1 MNVLSI
7 QNIEKTVD
15 DRPLFT
21 EVTLGL
27 DAGEKVGIVGRNGAG
42 KTTFLKVLR
51 GIVHQDKGT
60 IAMAGGSNMVTLEQN
75 VTFGPSATI
84 RDFLYE
90 SDHPSTGL
98 LADYHKS
105 LESGD
110 ERLSQRL
117 QAEIDR
123 LDLWN
128 LENDFKTYLT
138 RFGMKYDINHEM
150 KTLSGGEL
158 KKVAI
163 ARMFALRPT
172 IMLLDEPTNH
182 LDIRTIELLE
192 KDLQNSSAAVIIVTH
207 DRYILNSVCTTIW
220 ELDGG
225 RFYRHPGNY
234 EAYLERRAERI
245 LMLQKEQDRLAS
257 ILRRELV
264 WLARGPQARTGKDK
278 NRKEHIETM
287 LSQVRNVQDVR
298 QTSFSSLERRLG
310 KKILDLK
317 HVFKSFDGR
326 TLFEDFSYSFKKGDR
341 IGVVADNGMG
351 KSTLLDIIAGVVE
364 PDSGMID
371 RGINTHMAY
380 YDQLGR
386 SLPLDRSAL
395 EFLEDISSRV
405 LFCGGEISAERLLEL
420 FGFSRTK
427 MRTLMSVYSGGERR
441 RVYLISRL
449 MENPN
454 FLILDE
460 PTNDLDIPTMENL
473 EEYIASFP
481 GCCLIVSHDRA
492 FLNCTCTSLFVIQD
506 GKVLDIPTTYAQWRE
521 SANARPR
528 DQATPK
534 TDTVQRPR
542 REQKG
547 LTFKEQREFE
557 TIEAEIE
564 EMEQEK
570 ARLEAGFTDIGETA
584 DGTLAQRTR
593 RYEELVRLIDEKT
606 ERYFV
611 LAEKAQS

>member
-7 QNIEKTVD
+7 QNIAKTVD
-15 DRPLFT
+15 DRPLFN

-51 GIVHQDKGT
+51 GLVHQDEGT

-75 VTFGPSATI
+75 VTYSPSATI
-84 RDFLYE
+84 RDYLYE
-90 SDHPSTGL
+90 ADHPSTRL

-163 ARMFALRPT
+163 ARMFTLRPT

-245 LMLQKEQDRLAS
+245 QMLQKEQDRLAS

-278 NRKEHIETM
+278 NRKERIETM
-287 LSQVRNVQDVR
+287 LSQVRNVQDAR

-317 HVFKSFDGR
+317 HVSRSFDGR

-351 KSTLLDIIAGVVE
+351 KSTLLDIVAGVIE

-371 RGINTHMAY
+371 RGVNTHIAY

-386 SLPLDRSAL
+386 TLPMDKSAL
-395 EFLEDISSRV
+395 DFLEDISSRV

-420 FGFSRTK
+420 FGFSRAK

-506 GKVLDIPTTYAQWRE
+506 GKVLDIPTTYTQWKE
-521 SANARPR
+521 GADARPR

-570 ARLEAGFTDIGETA
+570 VRLEVGFTDIGETA
-584 DGTLAQRTR
+584 DGTLVQRTR

-606 ERYFV
+606 ERYFI

>member
-7 QNIEKTVD
+7 QNIAKTVD

-27 DAGEKVGIVGRNGAG
+27 DAGEKVGIVGRNGVG

-51 GIVHQDKGT
+51 GLVHQDEGT

-75 VTFGPSATI
+75 VTYSPSATI

-90 SDHPSTGL
+90 ADHPSTRL
-98 LADYHKS
+98 LCEYHEA

-117 QAEIDR
+117 QAEIDS

-163 ARMFALRPT
+163 ARMFTLRPT

-245 LMLQKEQDRLAS
+245 QMLQKEQDRLAS

-278 NRKEHIETM
+278 NRKERIETM
-287 LSQVRNVQDVR
+287 LSQVRNVQDAR

-310 KKILDLK
+310 KKILELK
-317 HVFKSFDGR
+317 HVSRSFDGR

-351 KSTLLDIIAGVVE
+351 KSTLLDIVAGVIE

-371 RGINTHMAY
+371 RGVNTHIAY

-386 SLPLDRSAL
+386 TLPMDKSAL
-395 EFLEDISSRV
+395 DFLEDISSRV

-427 MRTLMSVYSGGERR
+427 MRTQMSVYSGGERR

-506 GKVLDIPTTYAQWRE
+506 GKVLDIPTTYSQWRE
-521 SANARPR
+521 GADARPR

-534 TDTVQRPR
+534 TDTAQRPR

-547 LTFKEQREFE
+547 LTFKEHREFE

-570 ARLEAGFTDIGETA
+570 VRLEAGFTDIGETE

>member
-7 QNIEKTVD
+7 QNIAKTVD

-27 DAGEKVGIVGRNGAG
+27 DAGEHVGIVGRNGAG

-51 GIVHQDKGT
+51 GLVHQDEGT

-75 VTFGPSATI
+75 VTYSPSATI

-90 SDHPSTGL
+90 ADHPSTRL
-98 LADYHKS
+98 LCEYHEA

-117 QAEIDR
+117 QAEIDS

-163 ARMFALRPT
+163 ARMFTLRPT

-245 LMLQKEQDRLAS
+245 QMLQKEQDRLAS

-278 NRKEHIETM
+278 NRKERIETM
-287 LSQVRNVQDVR
+287 LSQVRNVQDAR

-310 KKILDLK
+310 KKILELK
-317 HVFKSFDGR
+317 HVSRSFDGR

-351 KSTLLDIIAGVVE
+351 KSTLLDIVAGVIE

-371 RGINTHMAY
+371 RGVNTHIAY

-386 SLPLDRSAL
+386 TLPMDKSAL
-395 EFLEDISSRV
+395 DFLEDISSRV

-420 FGFSRTK
+420 FGFSRAK

-506 GKVLDIPTTYAQWRE
+506 GKVLDIPTTYAQWKE
-521 SANARPR
+521 GADARPR

-534 TDTVQRPR
+534 TDTAQRPR

-547 LTFKEQREFE
+547 LTFKEHREFE
-557 TIEAEIE
+557 TIEDEIE

-570 ARLEAGFTDIGETA
+570 VRLEAGFTDIGETA

>member
-51 GIVHQDKGT
+51 GLVHQDEGT

-192 KDLQNSSAAVIIVTH
+192 KDLQNSSASVIIVTH

-245 LMLQKEQDRLAS
+245 QMLQKEQDRLAS

-278 NRKEHIETM
+278 NRKERIETM

-317 HVFKSFDGR
+317 HVSKSFDGR

-341 IGVVADNGMG
+341 IGVVADGQVHTAGHHRGCRRTRFRHDRPRNQHTHGVLRPAWTE
-351 KSTLLDIIAGVVE
+351 STSGQERPGVPRGHILPRPLLRRRDKRRA
-364 PDSGMID
+364 
-371 RGINTHMAY
+371 
-380 YDQLGR
+380 
-386 SLPLDRSAL
+386 
-395 EFLEDISSRV
+395 SSRA
-405 LFCGGEISAERLLEL
+405 LRLL
-420 FGFSRTK
+420 
-427 MRTLMSVYSGGERR
+427 
-441 RVYLISRL
+441 
-449 MENPN
+449 PN
-454 FLILDE
+454 KDAHTHVGVF
-460 PTNDLDIPTMENL
+460 
-473 EEYIASFP
+473 
-481 GCCLIVSHDRA
+481 R
-492 FLNCTCTSLFVIQD
+492 
-506 GKVLDIPTTYAQWRE
+506 W
-521 SANARPR
+521 
-528 DQATPK
+528 
-534 TDTVQRPR
+534 
-542 REQKG
+542 
-547 LTFKEQREFE
+547 
-557 TIEAEIE
+557 
-564 EMEQEK
+564 
-570 ARLEAGFTDIGETA
+570 
-584 DGTLAQRTR
+584 
-593 RYEELVRLIDEKT
+593 
-606 ERYFV
+606 
-611 LAEKAQS
+611 

>member
-7 QNIEKTVD
+7 QNIAKTVD
-15 DRPLFT
+15 DKPLFT

-27 DAGEKVGIVGRNGAG
+27 DAGEHVGIVGRNGAG

-51 GIVHQDKGT
+51 GIVHQDEGT
-60 IAMAGGSNMVTLEQN
+60 IAMAGGSKMVTLEQN
-75 VTFGPSATI
+75 VTYSPSATI

-90 SDHPSTGL
+90 SDHPSTRL

-123 LDLWN
+123 FDLWN

-138 RFGMKYDINHEM
+138 RFGMKYDINHKM

-192 KDLQNSSAAVIIVTH
+192 KDLQNTSAAVIIVTH

-225 RFYRHPGNY
+225 RFYRHQGNY

-245 LMLQKEQDRLAS
+245 QMLQKEQDRLAS
-257 ILRRELV
+257 ILRRELI

-278 NRKEHIETM
+278 NRKERIETM
-287 LSQVRNVQDVR
+287 LSQVKNVQDAR

-317 HVFKSFDGR
+317 HVSRSFDGR
-326 TLFEDFSYSFKKGDR
+326 TLFEDFSYSFKKGDK

-351 KSTLLDIIAGVVE
+351 KSTLLDIVAGVIE

-371 RGINTHMAY
+371 RGVNTHIAY

-420 FGFSRTK
+420 FGFSRAK

-492 FLNCTCTSLFVIQD
+492 FLNCTCTSLFVIQN
-506 GKVLDIPTTYAQWRE
+506 GKVLDIPTTYTQWKE
-521 SANARPR
+521 GADARPR

-547 LTFKEQREFE
+547 LTFKEHREFE

-570 ARLEAGFTDIGETA
+570 VRLEAGFTDIGETE

-611 LAEKAQS
+611 LAEKALS

>member
-7 QNIEKTVD
+7 QNIAKTVD

-27 DAGEKVGIVGRNGAG
+27 DAGEHVGIVGRNGAG

-51 GIVHQDKGT
+51 GIVHQDEGT

-75 VTFGPSATI
+75 VTYSPSATI

-90 SDHPSTGL
+90 ADHPSTRL
-98 LADYHKS
+98 LCEYHEA

-117 QAEIDR
+117 QAEIDS

-128 LENDFKTYLT
+128 LENDFKTHLT

-163 ARMFALRPT
+163 ARMFTLRPT

-245 LMLQKEQDRLAS
+245 QMLQKEQDRLAS

-278 NRKEHIETM
+278 NRKERIETM
-287 LSQVRNVQDVR
+287 LSQVRNVQDAR

-310 KKILDLK
+310 KKILELK
-317 HVFKSFDGR
+317 HVSRSFDGR

-351 KSTLLDIIAGVVE
+351 KSTLLDIVAGVIE

-371 RGINTHMAY
+371 RGVNTHIAY

-386 SLPLDRSAL
+386 TLPMDKSAL
-395 EFLEDISSRV
+395 DFLEDISSRV

-420 FGFSRTK
+420 FGFSRAK

-506 GKVLDIPTTYAQWRE
+506 GKVLDIPTTYAQWKE
-521 SANARPR
+521 GADARPR

-534 TDTVQRPR
+534 TDTAQRPR

-557 TIEAEIE
+557 TMEAEIE

-570 ARLEAGFTDIGETA
+570 VRLEAGFTDIGETA

>member
-7 QNIEKTVD
+7 QNIAKTVD
-15 DRPLFT
+15 DKPLFT

-27 DAGEKVGIVGRNGAG
+27 EAGEKVGIVGRNGAG

-51 GIVHQDKGT
+51 GIVHQDEGT

-75 VTFGPSATI
+75 VTYSPSATI

-90 SDHPSTGL
+90 ADHPSTRL
-98 LADYHKS
+98 LCEYHEA

-117 QAEIDR
+117 QAEIDS

-163 ARMFALRPT
+163 ARMFTLRPT

-245 LMLQKEQDRLAS
+245 QMLQKEQDRLAS

-278 NRKEHIETM
+278 NRKERIETM

-310 KKILDLK
+310 KKILELK
-317 HVFKSFDGR
+317 HVSRSFDGR

-351 KSTLLDIIAGVVE
+351 KSTLLDIVAGVIE

-371 RGINTHMAY
+371 RGVNTHIAY
-380 YDQLGR
+380 YDQLGER
-386 SLPLDRSAL
+386 PGLPRGHILPRPLLRRRDKRRA
-395 EFLEDISSRV
+395 SSRA
-405 LFCGGEISAERLLEL
+405 LRLLPSKDAHTHVRV
-420 FGFSRTK
+420 F
-427 MRTLMSVYSGGERR
+427 RR
-441 RVYLISRL
+441 
-449 MENPN
+449 
-454 FLILDE
+454 
-460 PTNDLDIPTMENL
+460 
-473 EEYIASFP
+473 
-481 GCCLIVSHDRA
+481 
-492 FLNCTCTSLFVIQD
+492 
-506 GKVLDIPTTYAQWRE
+506 
-521 SANARPR
+521 
-528 DQATPK
+528 
-534 TDTVQRPR
+534 
-542 REQKG
+542 
-547 LTFKEQREFE
+547 
-557 TIEAEIE
+557 
-564 EMEQEK
+564 
-570 ARLEAGFTDIGETA
+570 
-584 DGTLAQRTR
+584 
-593 RYEELVRLIDEKT
+593 
-606 ERYFV
+606 
-611 LAEKAQS
+611 

>member
-7 QNIEKTVD
+7 QNIAKTVD

-51 GIVHQDKGT
+51 GLVHQDEGT
-60 IAMAGGSNMVTLEQN
+60 IAMAGDSSMVTLEQN
-75 VTFGPSATI
+75 VTFAPSATI
-84 RDFLYE
+84 RDYLYE
-90 SDHPSTGL
+90 SDHPSTRL
-98 LADYHKS
+98 LCKYHEA

-128 LENDFKTYLT
+128 LENDFKTYIT

-163 ARMFALRPT
+163 ARMFTLRPT

-245 LMLQKEQDRLAS
+245 QMLQKEQDRLAS

-278 NRKEHIETM
+278 NRKERIETM

-317 HVFKSFDGR
+317 HVSKSFDGR

-351 KSTLLDIIAGVVE
+351 KSTLLDIVAGVIE

-371 RGINTHMAY
+371 RGVNTHIAY

-386 SLPLDRSAL
+386 TLPMDRSAL

-405 LFCGGEISAERLLEL
+405 LFCGGEISAERLLEF

-427 MRTLMSVYSGGERR
+427 MRTQMSVYSGGERR

-506 GKVLDIPTTYAQWRE
+506 GKVLDIPTTYTQWRE
-521 SANARPR
+521 DADVRPR

-534 TDTVQRPR
+534 TDTAQRPR

-570 ARLEAGFTDIGETA
+570 ARLEAGFTDIGETE
-584 DGTLAQRTR
+584 DGTLVQRTH

>member
-7 QNIEKTVD
+7 QNIAKTVD
-15 DRPLFT
+15 DKPLFS

-51 GIVHQDKGT
+51 GLVHQDEGT

-75 VTFGPSATI
+75 VTYSPSATI
-84 RDFLYE
+84 RNFLYE
-90 SDHPSTGL
+90 ADHPSTRL
-98 LADYHKS
+98 LCEYHEA

-138 RFGMKYDINHEM
+138 KFGMKYDINHEM

-163 ARMFALRPT
+163 ARMFTLRPT

-192 KDLQNSSAAVIIVTH
+192 KDLQNTSAAVIIVTH

-225 RFYRHPGNY
+225 RLYRHPGNY
-234 EAYLERRAERI
+234 EAYIERRAERI
-245 LMLQKEQDRLAS
+245 QMLQKEQDRLAS

-278 NRKEHIETM
+278 NRKERIETM
-287 LSQVRNVQDVR
+287 LSQVRNVQDAR

-317 HVFKSFDGR
+317 HVSRSFDGR

-351 KSTLLDIIAGVVE
+351 KSTLLDIVAGVIE

-371 RGINTHMAY
+371 RGVNTHIAY

-386 SLPLDRSAL
+386 TLPMDKSAL
-395 EFLEDISSRV
+395 DFLEDISSRV

-420 FGFSRTK
+420 FGFSRAK
-427 MRTLMSVYSGGERR
+427 MRTQMSVYSGGERR

-506 GKVLDIPTTYAQWRE
+506 GKVLDFPTTYTQWKE
-521 SANARPR
+521 GANARPR

-547 LTFKEQREFE
+547 LTFKEQMEFE
-557 TIEAEIE
+557 TMEAEIE

-570 ARLEAGFTDIGETA
+570 ARLEAGFTDIGETE
-584 DGTLAQRTR
+584 DGTLVQRTR

>member
-7 QNIEKTVD
+7 QNIAKTVD
-15 DRPLFT
+15 DKPLFT

-27 DAGEKVGIVGRNGAG
+27 EAGEKVGIVGRNGAG

-51 GIVHQDKGT
+51 GIVHQDEGT

-75 VTFGPSATI
+75 VTYSPSATI

-90 SDHPSTGL
+90 ADHPSTRL
-98 LADYHKS
+98 LCEYHEA

-117 QAEIDR
+117 QAEIDS

-163 ARMFALRPT
+163 ARMFTLRPT

-245 LMLQKEQDRLAS
+245 QMLQKEQDRLAS

-278 NRKEHIETM
+278 NRKERIETM
-287 LSQVRNVQDVR
+287 LSQVRNVQDAR

-310 KKILDLK
+310 KKILELK
-317 HVFKSFDGR
+317 HVSRSFDGR

-351 KSTLLDIIAGVVE
+351 KSTLLDIVAGVIE

-371 RGINTHMAY
+371 RGVNTHIAY

-386 SLPLDRSAL
+386 TLPLDKSAL
-395 EFLEDISSRV
+395 DFLEDISSRV

-420 FGFSRTK
+420 FGFSRAK

-506 GKVLDIPTTYAQWRE
+506 GKVLDIPTTYAQWKE
-521 SANARPR
+521 GADARPR

-534 TDTVQRPR
+534 TDTAQRPR

-557 TIEAEIE
+557 TMEAEIE

-570 ARLEAGFTDIGETA
+570 VRLEAGFTDIGETE

>member
-7 QNIEKTVD
+7 QNIAKTVD
-15 DRPLFT
+15 DKPLFT

-27 DAGEKVGIVGRNGAG
+27 EAGEKVGIVGRNGAG

-51 GIVHQDKGT
+51 GIVHQDEGT

-75 VTFGPSATI
+75 VTYSPSATI

-90 SDHPSTGL
+90 ADHPSTRL
-98 LADYHKS
+98 LCEYHEA

-117 QAEIDR
+117 QAEIDS

-163 ARMFALRPT
+163 ARMFTLRPT

-245 LMLQKEQDRLAS
+245 QMLQKEQDRLAS

-278 NRKEHIETM
+278 NRKERIETM
-287 LSQVRNVQDVR
+287 LSQVRNVQDAR

-310 KKILDLK
+310 KKILELK
-317 HVFKSFDGR
+317 HVSRSFDGR

-351 KSTLLDIIAGVVE
+351 KSTLLDIVAGVIE

-371 RGINTHMAY
+371 RGVNTHIAY

-386 SLPLDRSAL
+386 TLPMDKSAL
-395 EFLEDISSRV
+395 DFLEDISSRV
-405 LFCGGEISAERLLEL
+405 FFCGGEISAERLLEL
-420 FGFSRTK
+420 FGFSRAK

-506 GKVLDIPTTYAQWRE
+506 GKVLDIPTTYAQWKE
-521 SANARPR
+521 GADARPR

-534 TDTVQRPR
+534 TDTAQRPR

-547 LTFKEQREFE
+547 LTFKEHREFE
-557 TIEAEIE
+557 TIEDEIE

-570 ARLEAGFTDIGETA
+570 VRLEAGFTDIGETA

>member
-7 QNIEKTVD
+7 QNIAKTVD

-27 DAGEKVGIVGRNGAG
+27 DAGEHVGIVGRNGAG
-42 KTTFLKVLR
+42 KTTFLNVLR
-51 GIVHQDKGT
+51 GIVHQDEGT

-75 VTFGPSATI
+75 VTYSPSATI

-90 SDHPSTGL
+90 ADHPSTRL
-98 LADYHKS
+98 LCEYHEA

-117 QAEIDR
+117 QAEIDS

-163 ARMFALRPT
+163 ARMFTLRPT

-245 LMLQKEQDRLAS
+245 QMLQKEQDRLAS

-278 NRKEHIETM
+278 NRKERIETM
-287 LSQVRNVQDVR
+287 LSQVRNVQDAR

-317 HVFKSFDGR
+317 HVSKSFDGR

-351 KSTLLDIIAGVVE
+351 KSTLLDIVAGVIE

-371 RGINTHMAY
+371 RGVNTHIAY

-386 SLPLDRSAL
+386 TLPMDKSAL
-395 EFLEDISSRV
+395 DFLEDISSRV

-420 FGFSRTK
+420 FGFSRAK

-506 GKVLDIPTTYAQWRE
+506 GKVLDIPTTYAQWKE
-521 SANARPR
+521 GADARPR

-534 TDTVQRPR
+534 TDTAQRPR

-547 LTFKEQREFE
+547 LTFKEHREFE

-570 ARLEAGFTDIGETA
+570 VRLEAGFTDIGETA

>member
-7 QNIEKTVD
+7 QNIAKTVD
-15 DRPLFT
+15 DRPLFN

-51 GIVHQDKGT
+51 GLVHQDEGT

-75 VTFGPSATI
+75 VTYSPSATI

-90 SDHPSTGL
+90 SDHPSTRL
-98 LADYHKS
+98 LCEYHEA

-117 QAEIDR
+117 QAEIDS
-123 LDLWN
+123 LNLWN

-163 ARMFALRPT
+163 ARMFTLRPT

-207 DRYILNSVCTTIW
+207 DRYILNNVCTTIW

-245 LMLQKEQDRLAS
+245 QMLQKEQDRLAS

-278 NRKEHIETM
+278 NRKERIETM
-287 LSQVRNVQDVR
+287 LSQVRNVQDAR

-317 HVFKSFDGR
+317 HVSRSFDGR

-351 KSTLLDIIAGVVE
+351 KSTLLDIVAGVIE

-371 RGINTHMAY
+371 RGVNTHIAY

-386 SLPLDRSAL
+386 TLPMDKSAL
-395 EFLEDISSRV
+395 DFLEDISSRV

-420 FGFSRTK
+420 FGFSRAK

-506 GKVLDIPTTYAQWRE
+506 GKVLDIPTTYTQWKE
-521 SANARPR
+521 GADARLR

-570 ARLEAGFTDIGETA
+570 VRLEVGFTDIGETA
-584 DGTLAQRTR
+584 DGTLVQRTR

-606 ERYFV
+606 ERYFI

>member
-51 GIVHQDKGT
+51 GLVHQDEGT

-150 KTLSGGEL
+150 KTLS
-158 KKVAI
+158 
-163 ARMFALRPT
+163 PT

-278 NRKEHIETM
+278 NRKERIETM

-371 RGINTHMAY
+371 RGVNTHMAY

-521 SANARPR
+521 SADARPR

>member
-7 QNIEKTVD
+7 QNIAKTVD

-51 GIVHQDKGT
+51 GLVHQDEGT

-75 VTFGPSATI
+75 VTYSPSATI

-90 SDHPSTGL
+90 SDHPSTRL
-98 LADYHKS
+98 LCEYHEA

-117 QAEIDR
+117 QAEIDS

-163 ARMFALRPT
+163 ARMFTLRPT

-245 LMLQKEQDRLAS
+245 QMLQKEQDRLAS

-278 NRKEHIETM
+278 NRKERIETM
-287 LSQVRNVQDVR
+287 LSQVRNVQDAR

-317 HVFKSFDGR
+317 HVSRSFDGR

-351 KSTLLDIIAGVVE
+351 KSTLLDIVAGVIE

-371 RGINTHMAY
+371 RGVNTHIAY

-386 SLPLDRSAL
+386 TLPMDKSAL
-395 EFLEDISSRV
+395 DFLEDISSRV

-420 FGFSRTK
+420 FGFSRAK

-506 GKVLDIPTTYAQWRE
+506 GKVLDIPTTYAQWKE
-521 SANARPR
+521 GADARPR

-534 TDTVQRPR
+534 TDTAQRPR

-547 LTFKEQREFE
+547 LTFKEHREFE
-557 TIEAEIE
+557 TIEDEIE

-570 ARLEAGFTDIGETA
+570 VRLEAGFTDIGETA

>member
-60 IAMAGGSNMVTLEQN
+60 IAMAGESNMVTLEQN

-192 KDLQNSSAAVIIVTH
+192 KDLQNSSASVIIVTH

-245 LMLQKEQDRLAS
+245 QMLQKEQDRLAS

-278 NRKEHIETM
+278 NRKERIETM

-317 HVFKSFDGR
+317 HVSKSFDGR

-405 LFCGGEISAERLLEL
+405 LFWGGEISAERLLEL

-521 SANARPR
+521 SADARPR

-570 ARLEAGFTDIGETA
+570 ARLEAGFTDISETG

>member
-7 QNIEKTVD
+7 QNIAKTVD
-15 DRPLFT
+15 DKPLFT

-27 DAGEKVGIVGRNGAG
+27 EAGEKVGIVGRNGAG

-51 GIVHQDKGT
+51 GLVHQDEGT

-75 VTFGPSATI
+75 VTYSPSATI

-90 SDHPSTGL
+90 ADHPSTRL
-98 LADYHKS
+98 LCEYHEA

-117 QAEIDR
+117 QAEIDS

-163 ARMFALRPT
+163 ARMFTLRPT

-245 LMLQKEQDRLAS
+245 QMLQKEQDRLAS

-278 NRKEHIETM
+278 NRKERIETM
-287 LSQVRNVQDVR
+287 LSQVRNVQDAR

-310 KKILDLK
+310 KKILELK
-317 HVFKSFDGR
+317 HVSRSFDGR

-351 KSTLLDIIAGVVE
+351 KSTLLDIVAGVIE

-371 RGINTHMAY
+371 RGVNTHIAY

-386 SLPLDRSAL
+386 TLPMDKSAL
-395 EFLEDISSRV
+395 DFLEDISSRV

-420 FGFSRTK
+420 FGFSRAK

-506 GKVLDIPTTYAQWRE
+506 GKVLDIPTTYTQWKE
-521 SANARPR
+521 GADARPR

-534 TDTVQRPR
+534 TDTAQRPR

-547 LTFKEQREFE
+547 LTFKEHREFE

-570 ARLEAGFTDIGETA
+570 VRLEAGFTDIGETE

>member
-7 QNIEKTVD
+7 QNIAKTVD

-27 DAGEKVGIVGRNGAG
+27 DAGEHVGIVGRNGAG

-51 GIVHQDKGT
+51 GLVHQDEGT

-75 VTFGPSATI
+75 VTYSPSATI

-90 SDHPSTGL
+90 ADHPSTRL
-98 LADYHKS
+98 LCEYHEA

-117 QAEIDR
+117 QAEIDS

-163 ARMFALRPT
+163 ARMFTLRPT

-245 LMLQKEQDRLAS
+245 QMLQKEQDRLAS

-278 NRKEHIETM
+278 NRKERIETM
-287 LSQVRNVQDVR
+287 LSQVRNVQDAR

-317 HVFKSFDGR
+317 HVSRSFDGR

-351 KSTLLDIIAGVVE
+351 KSTLLDIVAGVIE

-371 RGINTHMAY
+371 RGVNTHIAY
-380 YDQLGR
+380 YDQLGCT
-386 SLPLDRSAL
+386 LPLDKSAL
-395 EFLEDISSRV
+395 DFLEDISSRV

-420 FGFSRTK
+420 FGFSRAK

-506 GKVLDIPTTYAQWRE
+506 GKVLDIPTTYAQWKE
-521 SANARPR
+521 GADARPR

-534 TDTVQRPR
+534 TDTAQRPR

-557 TIEAEIE
+557 TMEAEIE

-570 ARLEAGFTDIGETA
+570 VRLEAGFTDIGETA

>member
-7 QNIEKTVD
+7 QNIAKTVD
-15 DRPLFT
+15 DKPLFT

-27 DAGEKVGIVGRNGAG
+27 DAGEHVGIVGRNGAG

-51 GIVHQDKGT
+51 GIVHQDEGT

-75 VTFGPSATI
+75 VTYSPSATI
-84 RDFLYE
+84 RNFLYE
-90 SDHPSTGL
+90 ADHPSTRL
-98 LADYHKS
+98 LCEYHEA

-245 LMLQKEQDRLAS
+245 QMLQKEQDRLAS

-278 NRKEHIETM
+278 NRKERIETM
-287 LSQVRNVQDVR
+287 LSQVKNVQDAR

-317 HVFKSFDGR
+317 HVSRSFDGR

-351 KSTLLDIIAGVVE
+351 KSTLLDIVAGVIE

-371 RGINTHMAY
+371 RGVNTHIAY

-386 SLPLDRSAL
+386 TLPLDKSAL
-395 EFLEDISSRV
+395 DFLEDISSRV

-492 FLNCTCTSLFVIQD
+492 FLNCTCTSLFVIQN
-506 GKVLDIPTTYAQWRE
+506 GKVLDIPTTYAQWKE
-521 SANARPR
+521 GADARPR

-534 TDTVQRPR
+534 TDTAQRPR

-547 LTFKEQREFE
+547 LTFKEHREFE

-570 ARLEAGFTDIGETA
+570 VRLEAGFTDIGETE

>member
-7 QNIEKTVD
+7 QNIAKTVD

-192 KDLQNSSAAVIIVTH
+192 KDLQNSSASVIIVTH

-245 LMLQKEQDRLAS
+245 QMLQKEQDRLAS

-278 NRKEHIETM
+278 NRKERIETM

-317 HVFKSFDGR
+317 HVSKSFDGR

-371 RGINTHMAY
+371 RGVNTHIAY

-386 SLPLDRSAL
+386 TLPMDKSAL
-395 EFLEDISSRV
+395 DFLEDISSRV

-521 SANARPR
+521 SADARPR

>member
-7 QNIEKTVD
+7 QNIAKTVD

-27 DAGEKVGIVGRNGAG
+27 DAGEHVGIVGRNGAG

-51 GIVHQDKGT
+51 GLVHQDEGT

-75 VTFGPSATI
+75 VTYSPSATI

-90 SDHPSTGL
+90 ADHPSTRL
-98 LADYHKS
+98 LCEYHEA

-117 QAEIDR
+117 QAEIDS

-163 ARMFALRPT
+163 ARMFTLRPT

-245 LMLQKEQDRLAS
+245 QMLQKEQDRLAS

-278 NRKEHIETM
+278 NRKERIETM
-287 LSQVRNVQDVR
+287 LSQVRNVQDAR

-310 KKILDLK
+310 KKILELK
-317 HVFKSFDGR
+317 HVSRSFDGR

-351 KSTLLDIIAGVVE
+351 KSTLLDIVAGVIE

-371 RGINTHMAY
+371 RGVNTHIAY

-386 SLPLDRSAL
+386 TLPMDKSAL
-395 EFLEDISSRV
+395 DFLEDISSRV

-506 GKVLDIPTTYAQWRE
+506 GKVLDIPTTYSQWRE
-521 SANARPR
+521 GADARPR

-534 TDTVQRPR
+534 TDTAQRPR

-547 LTFKEQREFE
+547 LTFKEHREFE

-570 ARLEAGFTDIGETA
+570 VRLEAGFTDIGETA